1 MQNGGGGPR
10 GTLAVWSAELSRQWL
25 YVDFQHPGPH
35 SALAVWTRYSQD
47 GVDCRVRA
55 PHNSDHTQPGR
66 GCCAAPRGVRAR
78 VGARV
83 DCTRAF

>member
-1 MQNGGGGPR
+1 MQAGGGGPR
-10 GTLAVWSAELSRQWL
+10 GPLAVWSAELAKKWL
-25 YVDFQHPGPH
+25 YVDFQQQGAH

-47 GVDCRVRA
+47 GVDCRVRT
-55 PHNSDHTQPGR
+55 PRSPDNTHTGR

-83 DCTRAF
+83 ECARA